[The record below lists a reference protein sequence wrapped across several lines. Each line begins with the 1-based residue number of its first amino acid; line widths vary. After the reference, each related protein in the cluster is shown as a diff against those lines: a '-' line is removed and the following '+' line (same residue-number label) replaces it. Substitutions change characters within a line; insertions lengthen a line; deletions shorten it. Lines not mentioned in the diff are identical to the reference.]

1 MHGSGRSCAPEELRN
16 EPRSCGA
23 AERSV
28 VLTTV
33 TSAALVNDVKTCT
46 FDLQRKIEIDLTKL
60 RLGQG
65 SSLIEI
71 PSAPSP
77 LSPH

>member
-1 MHGSGRSCAPEELRN
+1 
-16 EPRSCGA
+16 
-23 AERSV
+23 
-28 VLTTV
+28 
-33 TSAALVNDVKTCT
+33 VNDVKTCT

-60 RLGQG
+60 RLGQAF
-65 SSLIEI
+65 SLIEI